1 MQTIVVKIGGSI
13 VFSSAS
19 IDPVI
24 KAIASKYRGSR
35 LFVIVGGGELVE
47 AIRVLH
53 RRRPELDEERLHW
66 KCVELLDSTWEVVCT
81 IAPDAISVRTESEL
95 NDALS
100 NSDEAVYLV
109 RVASFY
115 SKLIHDG
122 LSPESRPATN
132 WDTTTDALA
141 WLLAMTIKAEQ
152 VLLVKSC
159 EVKEDL
165 PLVLASETGIVDREI
180 ERLAQTT
187 PNITVRFYSLVTP
200 AVQT

>member
-1 MQTIVVKIGGSI
+1 MQAIVVKIGGSI

-19 IDPVI
+19 IDHVV

-53 RRRPELDEERLHW
+53 RLRPELDEERLHW
-66 KCVELLDSTWEVVCT
+66 KCVELLDSTWEVACT
-81 IAPDAISVRTESEL
+81 IAPDAIPIRTESEL
-95 NDALS
+95 HDALS
-100 NSDEAVYLV
+100 NSDEAIYLV

-115 SKLIHDG
+115 SKLIHAR

-165 PLVLASETGIVDREI
+165 PLVHASETGIVDREI
-180 ERLAQTT
+180 ERLARST
-187 PNITVRFYSLVTP
+187 PNISIRFYSLITR
-200 AVQT
+200 AV

>member
-19 IDPVI
+19 IDRVI

-53 RRRPELDEERLHW
+53 GLRPELDEERLHW
-66 KCVELLDSTWEVVCT
+66 KCVELLDSTWEFACT
-81 IAPDAISVRTESEL
+81 IAPDAIPIRTESEL
-95 NDALS
+95 HDALANS
-100 NSDEAVYLV
+100 NEAIYLV
-109 RVASFY
+109 RVPCFY
-115 SKLIHDG
+115 TKSIQAR

-141 WLLAMTIKAEQ
+141 WLLATTIKAEQ

-165 PLVLASETGIVDREI
+165 PLVLASDAGIVDSEI
-180 ERLAQTT
+180 ERLARTT
-187 PNITVRFYSLVTP
+187 PNISIRFYSLITP
-200 AVQT
+200 AV